1 MLVKCKKSCGKCPTT
16 TGSDCKDLHDKV
28 QCQEWALLGECD
40 KYPDFMNAKC
50 QKSCNK
56 CQTKPVTKP
65 TKPPTTISAKK
76 PCYTPSWCFPNNK
89 CGDGWTH
96 ELDKKCVGKGNVCCR
111 PPPGKV
117 YDCHSPNQCS
127 YQKCW
132 SNWSVV
138 KDKTCPEPEKGFVCC
153 KYTPTDKVTPKPTTG
168 GMPCYQPNWC
178 FPNNKCG
185 DGWTHDKTK
194 TCSGKDNVCC
204 HPPAG
209 KGDCKDYNANCPG
222 WAKLGECDTN
232 PGYMHTQ
239 CRKSCNK
246 CTANC
251 KNTVDD
257 ALCDEFA
264 AKGKCDM
271 WSMKVKCRRSC
282 NTCNFG
288 TK

>member
-1 MLVKCKKSCGKCPTT
+1 MGTPLLVVLGIFSIVSEAAGVCKDLDDPSNCKTWANMGECKKNPNYMLVKCKKSCGKCPTT
-16 TGSDCKDLHDKV
+16 TGS
-28 QCQEWALLGECD
+28 E
-40 KYPDFMNAKC
+40 
-50 QKSCNK
+50 
-56 CQTKPVTKP
+56 
-65 TKPPTTISAKK
+65 K

-132 SNWSVV
+132 SKWSVV

-209 KGDCKDYNANCPG
+209 KVYDCFSPHKCSYKKCWSNWKVLPNKTCP
-222 WAKLGECDTN
+222 E
-232 PGYMHTQ
+232 P
-239 CRKSCNK
+239 
-246 CTANC
+246 
-251 KNTVDD
+251 
-257 ALCDEFA
+257 E
-264 AKGKCDM
+264 KGFVCCEYQPHDK
-271 WSMKVKCRRSC
+271 R
-282 NTCNFG
+282 
-288 TK
+288 